1 MRANFSRTDR
11 IAALLRR
18 EIGALVHEA
27 VREKLVASVSV
38 SDVEVTRDLAHATV
52 YVTALL
58 GDQGKPAVKALN
70 EAAWEFR
77 RELAQRV
84 QLRAVPALHFRY
96 DDSVDRGERID
107 TLLRPPPIV
116 AEPVA
121 AAPKAP
127 KKPAPHKLAIEVTTT
142 PAATRPTTATRAP
155 AVSKTAAAAK
165 KAAAKKVAPAKK
177 AAAASKRA
185 PRKKTD

>member
-1 MRANFSRTDR
+1 MRAGFHRTDR

-18 EIGALVHEA
+18 EIGALVHDA
-27 VREKLVASVSV
+27 VRDKLIPSVSV

-58 GDQGKPAVKALN
+58 GDQGKPAVKELN

-84 QLRAVPALHFRY
+84 ELRQVPALHFRY

-107 TLLRPPPIV
+107 ALLREPLI
-116 AEPVA
+116 AEAPA
-121 AAPKAP
+121 PAPK
-127 KKPAPHKLAIEVTTT
+127 
-142 PAATRPTTATRAP
+142 
-155 AVSKTAAAAK
+155 
-165 KAAAKKVAPAKK
+165 
-177 AAAASKRA
+177 KRA
-185 PRKKTD
+185 PRNPVV